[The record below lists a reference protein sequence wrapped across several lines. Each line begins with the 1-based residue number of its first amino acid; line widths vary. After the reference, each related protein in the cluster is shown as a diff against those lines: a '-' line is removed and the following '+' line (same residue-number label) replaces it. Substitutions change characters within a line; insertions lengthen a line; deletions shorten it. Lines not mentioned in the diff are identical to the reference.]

1 VRESANLACYAIV
14 YAKGMVPKDKLDQA
28 MMKSVGEGA
37 PLEQVLVQMNAL
49 KPGAVDDL
57 IKARNRL
64 GRHCVKCGDQT
75 FLLQD
80 QNETNTKCEDEKCG
94 GKLLTAAEW
103 TARQKPLPNLRP
115 AGATPVHGVKTGD
128 GGAAFEG
135 RIARLE
141 AALKALEE
149 KAGKPDPNALAR
161 AAEHAEKVLAP
172 RLDAARKEAA
182 MAIREAAAAKEASE
196 KASQQ
201 AGKATASVAE
211 GLGVSDLADLPG
223 HLAEQLTPRIV
234 QAVRGR
240 LDELSGLGDRVTALE
255 AGGGGGGGGGVDPS
269 VVAAQVTSAVAA
281 QVTEALEGRLA
292 DLERRVTQADGWA
305 EKVAAGLKKIPDE
318 GKLIE
323 KVAEKVKAG
332 LPPPAPAPDADE
344 LIERT
349 ARAVLS
355 SVDERLAQGVAEA
368 QGTAQAS
375 ARDAVRPLE
384 ARLVEV
390 EARPTP
396 APGPDER
403 MIERLA
409 EVEARADREEL
420 ALGKRLTQLEESLA
434 ATATAASKPG
444 GVDDAALEAK
454 LAGVEERI
462 GAAQAD
468 VLEALNGR
476 VEELAK
482 SLDGLPAKAA
492 KDAVA
497 AVKERLEQLDDPR
510 ELMGRAATQATKDAL
525 AAVEKR
531 LEKLGQG
538 GAPAAAPAAGA
549 ARADLDKLQVGLDEL
564 KETIELLQ
572 ARMDAQR
579 ARQQQAPAQASDEL
593 VARVQEGVLA
603 TVGERMLALEA
614 RLAETSARST
624 TSDASVSG
632 VGGAAPNADAV
643 VQQAVQ
649 AVWDQLEPLDLPG
662 LPQRTTDLVTQKVM
676 AQIDESLAGLPER
689 LAASAAAPVM
699 ASIEAR
705 LAKLDLKNLPRKIAA
720 DVKAELGQNGGG
732 GDAPAVDEAGLTARI
747 LEQVDQRLADRP
759 AAPEGGGNGVDLDQ
773 VREVARE
780 VAAEIVAESQAQSGG
795 AAAPSGNGDGAPS
808 GGDAGDGGK
817 TEKRLAAMA
826 RALKELKD
834 DFDGVKEQVGTLAD
848 RPPVGEAAPAAGPV
862 PRELIAFLNSVEFKE
877 VFDKRI
883 NEVLRYVKNDLV
895 PSAVKKAVDAAS
907 AAGSS

>member
-1 VRESANLACYAIV
+1 MRESANLACYAIV

-49 KPGAVDDL
+49 KPGAVEDL

-80 QNETNTKCEDEKCG
+80 QNESNTKCEDEKCG

-135 RIARLE
+135 RVAKLE
-141 AALKALEE
+141 ATLKALEE
-149 KAGKPDPNALAR
+149 KAGKADPNALAR

-196 KASQQ
+196 RASQQ

-240 LDELSGLGDRVTALE
+240 LDELSGLGDRVSALE
-255 AGGGGGGGGGVDPS
+255 AGAGERGGGGGGVDPT

-281 QVTEALEGRLA
+281 QVTESLEGRLA

-323 KVAEKVKAG
+323 KVAEKVKAA

-344 LIERT
+344 LVERT

-368 QGTAQAS
+368 QTAAQDAGQT
-375 ARDAVRPLE
+375 AVREAVRPLE
-384 ARLVEV
+384 TRLAEV
-390 EARPTP
+390 EARPTG
-396 APGPDER
+396 AVGVE
-403 MIERLA
+403 ERLA

-420 ALGKRLTQLEESLA
+420 ALGKRLTLLEESLA
-434 ATATAASKPG
+434 ATASAASKPAG
-444 GVDDAALEAK
+444 IDGAALEGK
-454 LAGVEERI
+454 LAGIEERI

-476 VEELAK
+476 VEELAR
-482 SLDGLPAKAA
+482 SIDGLPAKAA
-492 KDAVA
+492 KDAIA
-497 AVKERLEQLDDPR
+497 AVKDRIDQLDDPR
-510 ELMGRAATQATKDAL
+510 ELMARAATQATKDAL

-531 LEKLGQG
+531 LGQG
-538 GAPAAAPAAGA
+538 AAPAAAPAAGGGA
-549 ARADLDKLQVGLDEL
+549 ARADLEKLQAGLDEL
-564 KETIELLQ
+564 RETIELLQ

-579 ARQQQAPAQASDEL
+579 ARQQAPAQASDEL

-603 TVGERMLALEA
+603 TVGERMVALEA
-614 RLAETSARST
+614 RLAETAARST
-624 TSDASVSG
+624 TSDVSA
-632 VGGAAPNADAV
+632 VAGGSAPSSDAIIE
-643 VQQAVQ
+643 QAVQ
-649 AVWDQLEPLDLPG
+649 AVWGQLEPLDLPG
-662 LPQRTTDLVTQKVM
+662 LPARMTELVTTKVL
-676 AQIDESLAGLPER
+676 AQIDENLTGLPDR
-689 LAASAAAPVM
+689 IAASAAAPVM

-705 LAKLDLKNLPRKIAA
+705 LAKLDLKNLPKKIAA

-732 GDAPAVDEAGLTARI
+732 SAPAVDEEALAARI
-747 LEQVDQRLADRP
+747 LEQVDQKLAEMRP
-759 AAPEGGGNGVDLDQ
+759 AGAAPAEGGGAGVDLDQ

-780 VAAEIVAESQAQSGG
+780 VAAEAIAQSQAQGG
-795 AAAPSGNGDGAPS
+795 GGGAPSGNGDGDS
-808 GGDAGDGGK
+808 NAGDGGK
-817 TEKRLAAMA
+817 TEKRLAGLA

>member
-1 VRESANLACYAIV
+1 MRESANLACYAIV

-28 MMKSVGEGA
+28 MMTSVSEGA
-37 PLEQVLVQMNAL
+37 PLEQVLVKSNAL

-64 GRHCVKCGDQT
+64 GRHCVKCGEQT

-80 QNETNTKCEDEKCG
+80 QNESNTKCEDEKCG
-94 GKLLTAAEW
+94 GKLLTTAEW
-103 TARQKPLPNLRP
+103 AARQKPLPNLRP
-115 AGATPVHGVKTGD
+115 VGTPVHGVKVGD
-128 GGAAFEG
+128 GGGAALEG

-149 KAGKPDPNALAR
+149 KAGKPDPGALAR

-172 RLDAARKEAA
+172 RLEAARKEAA
-182 MAIREAAAAKEASE
+182 MAIREAASAKEASE
-196 KASQQ
+196 RASQV
-201 AGKATASVAE
+201 AGAATASVAE

-223 HLAEQLTPRIV
+223 HLAETLTPRVV

-240 LDELSGLGDRVTALE
+240 LDELSGLGDRVAALE
-255 AGGGGGGGGGVDPS
+255 AGAGERGGGGGVDPT

-281 QVTEALEGRLA
+281 QVTESLEGRLA
-292 DLERRVTQADGWA
+292 DLEKRVATADGWA

-318 GKLIE
+318 QKLIE
-323 KVAEKVKAG
+323 KAAEKVKAT
-332 LPPPAPAPDADE
+332 LPPPAPPLDAEE
-344 LIERT
+344 LVERT
-349 ARAVLS
+349 SRAVLS

-368 QGTAQAS
+368 QAAAQSAAQTS
-375 ARDAVRPLE
+375 AREAVRPLE
-384 ARLVEV
+384 ARLMEL
-390 EARPTP
+390 EARPTG
-396 APGPDER
+396 APGVE
-403 MIERLA
+403 ERLA

-434 ATATAASKPG
+434 TAAASAAAKPG
-444 GVDDAALEAK
+444 GVDDAALEAR

-476 VEELAK
+476 VEELAR
-482 SLDGLPAKAA
+482 SIDGLPAKAV

-497 AVKERLEQLDDPR
+497 AVKDRLEQLDDPR

-531 LEKLGQG
+531 LEKLGQAG
-538 GAPAAAPAAGA
+538 PAPAAAAPAGGA
-549 ARADLDKLQVGLDEL
+549 ARADLDKLQAGLDEL
-564 KETIELLQ
+564 KETIDLLQ

-579 ARQQQAPAQASDEL
+579 ARQQGPSADEL

-603 TVGERMLALEA
+603 TVGERMVALEA
-614 RLAETSARST
+614 RLAETTGNAARST

-632 VGGAAPNADAV
+632 EGAGPNADAV

-649 AVWDQLEPLDLPG
+649 AVWDQLDPLDLPG
-662 LPQRTTDLVTQKVM
+662 LPQRMTELVTKSVL
-676 AQIDESLAGLPER
+676 AQIDENLAGLPDR

-705 LAKLDLKNLPRKIAA
+705 ITKLDLKNLPKKIAA
-720 DVKAELGQNGGG
+720 DVKAELGQSGGG
-732 GDAPAVDEAGLTARI
+732 GEPVDEAGLTARI

-759 AAPEGGGNGVDLDQ
+759 APPAAEGGGVDLDQ

-780 VAAEIVAESQAQSGG
+780 VAAEVVAERQAGGGG
-795 AAAPSGNGDGAPS
+795 AASSGNGDG
-808 GGDAGDGGK
+808 GGGEGGGGDGGK